1 MVIKHGQL
9 RRLAALLWFASIATM
24 AAGWLFGL
32 QVLVIIGTIA
42 SLLFVLALMV
52 ALWGEVP
59 VLSMPA
65 ALTGFPGFGATVAL
79 IVAAI
84 LVIFVVGDTPS
95 PWIALSL
102 VLSLVAIGYA
112 IVWRSQINLQ
122 LVILAF
128 AAGLVCVGLGVN
140 WGNTGPWRFAYYL
153 SVALA
158 VLGGGVMVRRI
169 DLTPVYLAQGKWL
182 AALVGFGI
190 GAVLALPSS
199 LLNLASGVQ
208 NGDAWVDEAWKPL
221 VALVPGIAEESVARL
236 MLLTLCVVLLRW
248 RPGASSMKVI
258 IAALLISTFAH
269 AIAHLSIFDVV
280 SPAGG
285 MMILAGLLFGLPM
298 GLVFLRFGFEAAVG
312 YHFTVD
318 FVRFLAAYLMV

>member
-1 MVIKHGQL
+1 MVKQGQM
-9 RRLAALLWFASIATM
+9 RRLAAVLWLASIATI
-24 AAGWLFGL
+24 AAGWLLGMP
-32 QVLVIIGTIA
+32 VLVSIGTIA
-42 SLLFVLALMV
+42 SLFFVLVLM
-52 ALWGEVP
+52 AMLWREVP
-59 VLSMPA
+59 VLSMPT

-79 IVAAI
+79 IAAAI

-112 IVWRSQINLQ
+112 IVWRSQINLH
-122 LVILAF
+122 LVILALV
-128 AAGLVCVGLGVN
+128 AGLVCVGLGVN

-158 VLGGGVMVRRI
+158 ILGGGVMVRRI
-169 DLTPVYLAQGKWL
+169 DLTPVYMAQGKWL

-199 LLNLASGVQ
+199 LLNLASGIQ
-208 NGDAWVDEAWKPL
+208 NADTWVDEIWEPL

-236 MLLTLCVVLLRW
+236 VLLTLCVVLLRR

-258 IAALLISTFAH
+258 VAALLISTFAH
-269 AIAHLSIFDVV
+269 ALAHLSIFEVF

-312 YHFTVD
+312 YHFMVD
-318 FVRFLAAYLMV
+318 FVRFLAAYLLL